1 MTFFNHIFSEYSKI
15 CLVYALNFYKKC
27 LWMQDMWSIN
37 GLKFVLELVLDF
49 YLQLGILKNLVH
61 KYF

>member
-1 MTFFNHIFSEYSKI
+1 
-15 CLVYALNFYKKC
+15 
-27 LWMQDMWSIN
+27 MQDMWSIN